1 VHVPSSFTL
10 FHGVIK
16 YAGGLF
22 MHISHHPRVCEGG
35 AKPPRHSLFIMKLA
49 PLIVVALLLTV
60 SVLATPLWVES
71 SYDSLT
77 LWLTPPSHK
86 ALKAATIGIER
97 LEEISTEEDLGRVY
111 AVQELLTVIE
121 QNIDI
126 PGNPH
131 KGLRLQQDVEEQ
143 LRLMQERIAILREQ
157 KTSDQYTLVLQHAS
171 LRIDLLLAEVDL
183 AKEKTKARIE

>member
-1 VHVPSSFTL
+1 
-10 FHGVIK
+10 
-16 YAGGLF
+16 
-22 MHISHHPRVCEGG
+22 M
-35 AKPPRHSLFIMKLA
+35 
-49 PLIVVALLLTV
+49 
-60 SVLATPLWVES
+60 
-71 SYDSLT
+71 
-77 LWLTPPSHK
+77 
-86 ALKAATIGIER
+86 
-97 LEEISTEEDLGRVY
+97 
-111 AVQELLTVIE
+111 QELLTVIE